1 MKKKL
6 DKLIGILICITFT
19 VFLLFLKDKMDV
31 IWGAVR
37 NLFTILTPFIY
48 GFAIAYIMNFP
59 YRFFRTKVFGKV
71 QGKMQK
77 VVKPLSIVI
86 SYVLVIGII
95 SGLVAFL
102 VPQLVNNVNILLE
115 NITSYI
121 ENLGMN
127 IDNFV
132 AWINENLHISATN
145 LSSIYK
151 YIISF
156 INVDN
161 IKNAGEAIIP
171 VITNTAVIIYNW
183 VLGIIISIYFLSSKE
198 FLFVQLKR
206 FSAAFLPTKWMPT
219 IYRIINVTDNKCGK
233 FFVGKAVDSGIIG
246 LLCLISMSLLNI
258 PYAALISVIVAVTNI
273 IPFFGPFIGAI
284 PSALLLL
291 MVSPWD
297 ALKFIILIIII
308 QQLDGNVIG
317 PKVVGSQVGLTSFW
331 SLFSVIVAGGLF
343 GVVGMVL
350 GTPIF
355 ATIYTLLGDKV
366 SHRIKMKGKNA
377 YRVINMPVINNEN
390 LTNIKAKKTKKDSKS
405 KESTVEEMNK
415 S

>member
-95 SGLVAFL
+95 SALVAFL

-405 KESTVEEMNK
+405 KESIVEEKNK